1 LFDAAAQGQMH
12 LKNAAILR
20 FEKCIIGSAGMA
32 ERNGSETMLDDLK
45 KRSVK
50 FRSLTEAIDTETP
63 TGRAMWQMIGVLA
76 DYVEHAIMQ
85 SHSTAVVLW
94 PAYQ

>member
-1 LFDAAAQGQMH
+1 VS
-12 LKNAAILR
+12 LR
-20 FEKCIIGSAGMA
+20 DNLDLSTPSGRLMFAVIG
-32 ERNGSETMLDDLK
+32 
-45 KRSVK
+45 
-50 FRSLTEAIDTETP
+50 
-63 TGRAMWQMIGVLA
+63 AMA

>member
-1 LFDAAAQGQMH
+1 
-12 LKNAAILR
+12 
-20 FEKCIIGSAGMA
+20 
-32 ERNGSETMLDDLK
+32 
-45 KRSVK
+45 
-50 FRSLTEAIDTETP
+50 
-63 TGRAMWQMIGVLA
+63 MWQMIGVLA